1 MSESNLAV
9 LPDMQA
15 VENTEPEEIKAQEGI
30 VSAASK
36 KLDEEEKAFVGSG
49 RAKMIFP
56 HVVKTLRG
64 FIEEDDRFAE
74 VFANTVRTVSEC
86 CAAVVDK
93 SGDVMSDLEVYRKAV
108 QFYFPNADVEFKM
121 NVRIT
126 GAAPSEEEMKKPA
139 DIKAEPEKP
148 KPAEKPAPAK
158 SAKPSDAEKEPA
170 AAEEKPKPKI
180 PPRKKK
186 AFEDDS
192 MQLTLWG

>member
-1 MSESNLAV
+1 MSESNLVV

-148 KPAEKPAPAK
+148 KPAAKPAK
-158 SAKPSDAEKEPA
+158 SAKPSDAEKKPA

>member
-1 MSESNLAV
+1 MSESNLVV
-9 LPDMQA
+9 LPDMQE

-64 FIEEDDRFAE
+64 FIEEDVSFAV

-148 KPAEKPAPAK
+148 KPAAKPAPAK

-170 AAEEKPKPKI
+170 AAEEKPKLKI

>member
-1 MSESNLAV
+1 MSESNLVV

-148 KPAEKPAPAK
+148 KPAK

>member
-1 MSESNLAV
+1 MSESNLVV

-49 RAKMIFP
+49 HAKMIFP

-108 QFYFPNADVEFKM
+108 QFYFPNAGVEFKM